1 MTPGIVLLVW
11 CTELL
16 LVAALARSSRSAPLG
31 WSIALVALVLP
42 AFAALPPLP
51 LTLMALALLWC
62 AIRAADF
69 VFDPAPAGFGQR
81 LRHLVAVI
89 DTRTMVRTAPR
100 LDHRAL
106 LGLVVAIALC
116 WAALA
121 AMFAVAAA
129 PPLFHYA
136 VRWTAGAVLT
146 LAAFE
151 VVVATVELAAAASGW
166 TAPLM
171 HDSPHLAR
179 SVGEFWG
186 QRWNLIV
193 SGILRDRAFLPLA
206 RRAPLLGLAAS
217 FALSAAIHA
226 YLIGFAGGAWAAL
239 AWAAFFLLQPL
250 AIAAERRLGV
260 RRWPRWAGRAW
271 TITVL
276 GLLSPLMVEPGLRV
290 LGL

>member
-11 CTELL
+11 CAELL
-16 LVAALARSSRSAPLG
+16 LVAALARSSRGSLLAWL
-31 WSIALVALVLP
+31 IALAALVLP
-42 AFAALPPLP
+42 VFAALPPLP

-69 VFDPAPAGFGQR
+69 VFDSPPTGFVQR
-81 LRHLVAVI
+81 LLHLVAVI
-89 DTRTMVRTAPR
+89 DTRTLVRTAPR
-100 LDHRAL
+100 FDHRAL
-106 LGLVVAIALC
+106 LGLVVAITLC

-121 AMFAVAAA
+121 AMAAVAAA
-129 PPLFHYA
+129 PPLLHYA
-136 VRWTAGAVLT
+136 VRWTAGALLT

-151 VVVATVELAAAASGW
+151 VLVAMVELIAAASGW

-217 FALSAAIHA
+217 FALSATIHA
-226 YLIGFAGGAWAAL
+226 YLISFAGGAMAAL
-239 AWAAFFLLQPL
+239 AWAAFFLVQPL
-250 AIAAERRLGV
+250 AILAERRLGV
-260 RRWPRWAGRAW
+260 RRWAPWAGRAW
-271 TITVL
+271 TLAVL
-276 GLLSPLMVEPGLRV
+276 GSLSPLMVEPALRV
-290 LGL
+290 LGV